1 MFAFYQKFEKIALS
15 IIEKIENQ
23 KITPSNWLLS
33 FFAIVFLRIFLE
45 AYSTGL
51 NYFQFATNRVFA
63 DFIFFH
69 TPAFFLL
76 GGLFFI
82 LLLYFLTKEKIEKI
96 SKIALFALL
105 VILLP
110 PTIDLIASAG
120 QGELSMGYVPLSET
134 PDSVGT
140 FFKWFLMMVLY
151 GPQGL
156 LFLGE
161 APSYMDTDS
170 FVNYGTRIQLGFIF
184 LGLIWYIFLKTKNVF
199 KVFLGLIALYF
210 IKAIVYYFPSTLS
223 DISASL
229 NPAFNNH
236 RIIFSLYFLFICILA
251 SLWFY
256 IYHKEKFISLFNNLR
271 LSRIAH
277 SVVLLSLGLY
287 FGGLLDFEFNLAN
300 TSLIIL
306 ALISLFLCWLGEI
319 FYGDLSD
326 ERIDKIANPSRPLPS
341 GKFNRSE
348 FRFLG
353 SIFFAVSY
361 LTAFVVGYGFFV
373 FLLLRGFVGY
383 LYAYPPFRLKRFP
396 VLATFSR
403 ALAFLFTIYAGFL
416 LIADNTIFDFPGRL
430 ALFILVIFTLG
441 TTVKDIRDY
450 RGDKTDNVYT
460 IPAIFGPEKG
470 KKIISLLVFIAFI
483 SAPFFFFDYF
493 KLLILPSLLAGLLSF
508 LIINRKKQA
517 NKEAVFLF
525 LIYFI
530 FGLFFILNVFN
541 NY

>member
-1 MFAFYQKFEKIALS
+1 MLALYQKFERFFLG

-23 KITPSNWLLS
+23 KITLGNWLLS

-45 AYSTGL
+45 ANSTGL
-51 NYFQFATNRVFA
+51 NYFQFAANRVFA

-69 TPAFFLL
+69 TTAFFLL

-105 VILLP
+105 IILLP

-120 QGELSMGYVPLSET
+120 QGELSMGYVPLVET
-134 PDSVGT
+134 PDSIDT
-140 FFKWFLMMVLY
+140 FFKWFLMTVLY

-161 APSYMDTDS
+161 APEYMDTDS

-210 IKAIVYYFPSTLS
+210 IKAIVYYFPSILYDVST
-223 DISASL
+223 SL

-277 SVVLLSLGLY
+277 SIVLLSLGLY
-287 FGGLLDFEFNLAN
+287 LGGVLDFEFNLAN
-300 TSLIIL
+300 ASLIIL
-306 ALISLFLCWLGEI
+306 ALMSLFLCWLGEI

-326 ERIDKIANPSRPLPS
+326 ERIDKISNPSRPLPS
-341 GKFNRSE
+341 GKFSRSE
-348 FRFLG
+348 FKLMG

-416 LIADNTIFDFPGRL
+416 LIADNTIFDFPGRF
-430 ALFILVIFTLG
+430 ALFSLFAFTLG

-450 RGDKTDNVYT
+450 QGDKAEKIYT
-460 IPAIFGPEKG
+460 IPAVFGLERG
-470 KKIISLLVFIAFI
+470 KKIIGLLAFIAFI
-483 SAPFFFFDYF
+483 LAPLFFFDYF
-493 KLLILPSLLAGLLSF
+493 NILILPSLLAGILSF
-508 LIINRKKQA
+508 WLINRKYHTSKV
-517 NKEAVFLF
+517 AVCLF
-525 LIYFI
+525 LIYFT
-530 FGLFFILNVFN
+530 FGLFLVLNIVN
-541 NY
+541 A